1 MRLEI
6 AEKIK
11 ILKRDIYLLKNNIDW
26 DRSNSELKSLIEI
39 SETDGF
45 WDDPKKAQ
53 NIMKE
58 IKLKENII
66 DLVNKINTDY
76 IDLKELIELA
86 EIENDNDLI
95 LKSRKYKIQTLFS
108 DKNDFSNCF

>member
-1 MRLEI
+1 MPLEI
-6 AEKIK
+6 SEKIK

-66 DLVNKINTDY
+66 NLVNKINKDY

-86 EIENDNDLI
+86 EIENDSDLI
-95 LKSRKYKIQTLFS
+95 NELDNWKILQPTGVF
-108 DKNDFSNCF
+108 NDR